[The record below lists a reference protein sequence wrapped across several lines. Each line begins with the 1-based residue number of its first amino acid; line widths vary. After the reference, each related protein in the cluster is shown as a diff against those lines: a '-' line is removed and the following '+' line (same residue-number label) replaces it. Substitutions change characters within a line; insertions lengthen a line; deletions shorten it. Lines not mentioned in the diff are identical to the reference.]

1 MPHAVLGA
9 VARAETLT
17 ERVYGQLKQALIA
30 GVFSPGEKITIRQLA
45 SKLDVSPTPV
55 RDALNALVSEGA
67 LELGRNRSVFVPV
80 LLPGRLRELIEIRI
94 ALEGLAAEKAAPH
107 MTPDR
112 IAALEDHNRA
122 LVAATRSG
130 DFKTVM
136 ERNQLFHFSIYEASG
151 MPSLLRMIESLWLQ
165 TGGYLNLIYPAFA
178 AGGQGLDNHD
188 QILEALRSRD
198 PAAVREALT
207 RDIRYAAD
215 RVTAT
220 LRDGEA

>member
-1 MPHAVLGA
+1 MELGA

-45 SKLDVSPTPV
+45 ARLDVSPTPV

-67 LELGRNRSVFVPV
+67 LELGRNRSVYVPV

-94 ALEGLAAEKAAPH
+94 ALEGLAAEKAAPG

-112 IAALEDHNRA
+112 LAVLEDHNRV
-122 LVAATRSG
+122 LVAATRAG

-178 AGGQGLDNHD
+178 AGSQGLDNHE
-188 QILEALRSRD
+188 QILQALRSRE

-207 RDIRYAAD
+207 RDIRYAAERITKTLED
-215 RVTAT
+215 R
-220 LRDGEA
+220 DS